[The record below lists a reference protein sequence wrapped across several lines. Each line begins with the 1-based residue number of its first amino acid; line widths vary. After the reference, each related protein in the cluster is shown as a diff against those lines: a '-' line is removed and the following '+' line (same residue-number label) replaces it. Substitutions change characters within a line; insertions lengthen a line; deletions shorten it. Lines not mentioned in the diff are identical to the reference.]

1 MAAGPRRPRV
11 EPSLIGGRPHVLFDP
26 SAGTLGGARGTRYDH
41 TPDRRT
47 RVRSLA
53 NQREHGHGHPV
64 RGPRGQEPTGCL
76 RSNPRLDTDA
86 ISYVRLYAGPDGES
100 HFEDVTV
107 GFTLRTVPPVPP
119 LGVSDWQPAERIF
132 FYNFAPGWYGE
143 PHVAPR
149 RQFVIVLKGA
159 TALQASDGEIRHQQ
173 VGDVLLA
180 EDTTGK
186 GHATWNEGDDTTLT
200 AVIALPDE

>member
-1 MAAGPRRPRV
+1 MFYSIRRLAHLAAPAAPV
-11 EPSLIGGRPHVLFDP
+11 TTTLLIAELVFGAWPT
-26 SAGTLGGARGTRYDH
+26 SASTGTATQSGVPAARSQPAVYAVT
-41 TPDRRT
+41 
-47 RVRSLA
+47 
-53 NQREHGHGHPV
+53 
-64 RGPRGQEPTGCL
+64 
-76 RSNPRLDTDA
+76 PRLDTDA